1 MTTWKAIK
9 HTLLHPTDPLGDF
22 KCLRTGLSSKWPL
35 FIATDRQPSS
45 LCKYT
50 KDTKCPFPSEIS
62 TTQSILYYMCGWVWE
77 RKRQRGRGRKAGAE
91 ITART
96 LVTQGHSMA
105 QHLIWRETEPS
116 VWHRICFQ
124 EITTFLYFSTTV
136 HGRRQKKD
144 RESECKSFAFLPNL
158 CLHALPQTSTQ
169 TCSGPET
176 LITSA
181 CVLFWLFTACQ
192 W

>member
-1 MTTWKAIK
+1 MSEDWVIVKVTAL
-9 HTLLHPTDPLGDF
+9 HCHRLLTLLSANTLKTLNVHFSVKLVLHNQYYTICVGG
-22 KCLRTGLSSKWPL
+22 CERER
-35 FIATDRQPSS
+35 DR
-45 LCKYT
+45 
-50 KDTKCPFPSEIS
+50 EA
-62 TTQSILYYMCGWVWE
+62 E
-77 RKRQRGRGRKAGAE
+77 EGRLEPRL
-91 ITART
+91 

-144 RESECKSFAFLPNL
+144 RESECKSFVFLPNL

-181 CVLFWLFTACQ
+181 CVLFWLFTACR